1 MIGYFKTKSIFSP
14 EVLVTGTWSLI
25 IILYYILPHNLYS
38 INGRFIECILLWV
51 VFFYISSSVA
61 YAITGSGKLV
71 CEKSQSIYRYET
83 VFAVLATVLI
93 AVDCIRLAFT
103 SDYFFLYLRSLNTG
117 LDENIQSD
125 VSPLWGYFRSAMIV
139 VYLIELMELRAG
151 NKRKVILFF
160 ILNLLTCFITMA
172 KSQLFTVI
180 FTSVVILHRKKKIS
194 VKQLL
199 TVTAI
204 CFALF
209 VVMQLLRSNDVTD
222 FSVLEFLAIYILSG
236 TVAFDHF
243 EPLDMGT
250 GSNVFRFFIALLNRL
265 GLSNISANAT
275 ILDYTTVGPDSITNV
290 YTLLFPYFMDYGY
303 VGIIVF
309 SIVNGLL
316 CGYFFKKSKNSEPA
330 LVLYSMLAFTIVF
343 GFFGEILFANLS
355 TFLQYAIYAYIP
367 YYLKFKGVKR

>member
-1 MIGYFKTKSIFSP
+1 
-14 EVLVTGTWSLI
+14 
-25 IILYYILPHNLYS
+25 
-38 INGRFIECILLWV
+38 
-51 VFFYISSSVA
+51 
-61 YAITGSGKLV
+61 
-71 CEKSQSIYRYET
+71 
-83 VFAVLATVLI
+83 
-93 AVDCIRLAFT
+93 
-103 SDYFFLYLRSLNTG
+103 
-117 LDENIQSD
+117 
-125 VSPLWGYFRSAMIV
+125 
-139 VYLIELMELRAG
+139 
-151 NKRKVILFF
+151 
-160 ILNLLTCFITMA
+160 MA

-275 ILDYTTVGPDSITNV
+275 IP
-290 YTLLFPYFMDYGY
+290 LL
-303 VGIIVF
+303 VRI
-309 SIVNGLL
+309 LL
-316 CGYFFKKSKNSEPA
+316 QMYIRCSF
-330 LVLYSMLAFTIVF
+330 L
-343 GFFGEILFANLS
+343 ILW
-355 TFLQYAIYAYIP
+355 IM
-367 YYLKFKGVKR
+367 VM

>member
-1 MIGYFKTKSIFSP
+1 
-14 EVLVTGTWSLI
+14 
-25 IILYYILPHNLYS
+25 
-38 INGRFIECILLWV
+38 
-51 VFFYISSSVA
+51 
-61 YAITGSGKLV
+61 
-71 CEKSQSIYRYET
+71 
-83 VFAVLATVLI
+83 
-93 AVDCIRLAFT
+93 
-103 SDYFFLYLRSLNTG
+103 
-117 LDENIQSD
+117 
-125 VSPLWGYFRSAMIV
+125 MIV

-250 GSNVFRFFIALLNRL
+250 GSNVFRFL
-265 GLSNISANAT
+265 
-275 ILDYTTVGPDSITNV
+275 
-290 YTLLFPYFMDYGY
+290 
-303 VGIIVF
+303 
-309 SIVNGLL
+309 
-316 CGYFFKKSKNSEPA
+316 
-330 LVLYSMLAFTIVF
+330 
-343 GFFGEILFANLS
+343 
-355 TFLQYAIYAYIP
+355 
-367 YYLKFKGVKR
+367 